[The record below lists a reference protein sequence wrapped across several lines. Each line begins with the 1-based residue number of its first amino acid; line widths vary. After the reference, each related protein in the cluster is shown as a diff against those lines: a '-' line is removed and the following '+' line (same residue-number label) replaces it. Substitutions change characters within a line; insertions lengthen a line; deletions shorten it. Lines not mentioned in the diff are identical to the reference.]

1 MKYIVEEEVTV
12 TRTYHVEAD
21 SPEEAEEIASQISSL
36 DAVSENIDWDNG
48 GYSVVGVVTSEGG
61 AQYGPVK

>member
-21 SPEEAEEIASQISSL
+21 SPEEAQDIASEL
-36 DAVSENIDWDNG
+36 PANDAVGENWDYEMG
-48 GYSVVGVVTSEGG
+48 DYSVVGVVTSEGG
-61 AQYGPVK
+61 AQYGPVE